1 MFGGLD
7 VPDPRANASRL
18 EKRVCGFGWLSASSG
33 CDEPP
38 KFALL
43 MDRSEDYSD
52 GSFTVRSTEILR
64 CAKHAELLREAAIS
78 VRELS

>member
-1 MFGGLD
+1 M
-7 VPDPRANASRL
+7 
-18 EKRVCGFGWLSASSG
+18 EKRVCGFGWLGVTAG

-52 GSFTVRSTEILR
+52 GSFTVHSAEILR
-64 CAKHAELLREAAIS
+64 CAKHAPLLREAAIS
-78 VRELS
+78 VREL

>member
-1 MFGGLD
+1 M
-7 VPDPRANASRL
+7 
-18 EKRVCGFGWLSASSG
+18 EKRVCGFGWLDVAAG

-52 GSFTVRSTEILR
+52 GSFTVRSVEILC
-64 CAKHAELLREAAIS
+64 CAKHAPAPLLHEAAIS